1 MATRNFYRGADF
13 CLCLPSDFVPKNRN
27 TLFYCK
33 VTNLCKPTD
42 RNEGIYCNGRHI
54 CHVDKAYASGVRV

>member
-13 CLCLPSDFVPKNRN
+13 YLCLPSDFVPKNRN

-33 VTNLCKPTD
+33 VTNL
-42 RNEGIYCNGRHI
+42 
-54 CHVDKAYASGVRV
+54 